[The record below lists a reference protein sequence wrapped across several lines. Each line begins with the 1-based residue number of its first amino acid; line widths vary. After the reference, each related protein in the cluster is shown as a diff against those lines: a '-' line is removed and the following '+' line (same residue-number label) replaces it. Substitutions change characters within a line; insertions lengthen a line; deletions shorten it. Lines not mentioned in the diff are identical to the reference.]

1 MNMNKVIKY
10 ILGATM
16 VFSSTLGAVAQNSL
30 SFDKEQ
36 YQKALWMTTR
46 FYGAQRSGVG
56 PNWLLAEHEP
66 TGVPNALQSYL
77 GNFKK
82 GQSFVKDAD
91 GDYDLTGGWFDC
103 GDHVKFGQTEFYSA
117 YMLLLGYSEFPEGYD
132 DYYSFDYKG
141 YISSGDYTWEGKKGA
156 PNGIPDILDEVKY
169 ATDYLMK
176 CVRSSSVFYYQV
188 GDGDLDH
195 KHWVTA
201 SVMATLPNNEG
212 GEAGGS
218 RPVSKASGNVTS
230 MAALCGSALAAM
242 ARLYKPF
249 DPDYAQQCLA
259 KALVA
264 YEFVNGTA
272 QGNSSA
278 GGFYGSKPKFIT
290 DIVIF
295 NAELYRTTGDKKYL
309 TEAEKNCT
317 WMNEEKDY
325 NYNYSLCYNNTDDLA
340 AYLIAS
346 FGSASSYSEKAMNVM
361 DFYVN
366 QMYKPT
372 SGYMLNKQ
380 KGAWG
385 ILRFP
390 ANQAFVYGLYNKLK
404 GEMSSINQYSLYT
417 IEYIMGKNSGNLSY
431 ITGFGS
437 KSPKYVHHRNFYGED
452 TDKETGVSIK
462 SQYSQ
467 LGYLVGG
474 NLDGSYNDVPGADY
488 TYSEGGIDYNAG
500 LVGALGYINSIINPV
515 NVNKFGHPT
524 PDLSGTRSLCGMRS
538 IVLDSKVPAD
548 GKKVFTWYLNDKK
561 VDSSTS
567 LTALTVT
574 TSGEYKCEI
583 DSAGAWTTSATV
595 SVIAALPAYDYEP
608 NIELCDPSQVTVDLD
623 YGDIPVTYQWYK
635 DGAELKN
642 VTTASYTF
650 TKGGE
655 YTCKISAAN
664 CEAKEL
670 PFNVTSLLPNIPDA
684 VSDAS
689 GKVTMTVEDEGD
701 YEWYDVQE
709 GGTPLATGST
719 YTTTITADK
728 TFYVQDAGEMN
739 IVVGPTEKTFSGTGV
754 NWGDIAAKFTASKP
768 CSITSISLYI
778 LGNPYNTGSQTV
790 TAELET
796 GGKKKSFTSDAFQVS
811 SGNKFVTVTFSNP
824 IEIEKEDSY
833 SLTCKCSAFA
843 IAYYENI
850 SDYSSFAHQGD
861 PLTFTGSGNQSKGF
875 PALANWQVTTG
886 SGCARTVVKAIKG
899 NGVSSP
905 DIQSEICTSYPNPCR
920 ELLHIELSNGDLADD
935 VTVEFVNLL
944 GTVVKAGNFTYQQLK
959 CGINVSDLPK
969 GIYVVRI
976 QNSKNTVTRRI
987 IKE

>member
-1 MNMNKVIKY
+1 MGASLTVFTTMGTVTAQD
-10 ILGATM
+10 LG
-16 VFSSTLGAVAQNSL
+16 
-30 SFDKEQ
+30 FDKEQ

-46 FYGAQRSGVG
+46 FYGAQRSGEG
-56 PNWLLAEHEP
+56 PNWLLATHEP
-66 TGVPNALQSYL
+66 TNVPSALS
-77 GNFKK
+77 GNLSKFQK
-82 GQSFVKDAD
+82 GKSFLKDAD
-91 GDYDLTGGWFDC
+91 GSYDLTGGWFDC

-141 YISSGDYTWEGKKGA
+141 YISSDDYTWEGKKGI

-176 CVRSSSVFYYQV
+176 CVASTETFYFQV
-188 GDGDLDH
+188 GDGAVDH
-195 KHWVTA
+195 NHWVTA
-201 SVMATLPNNEG
+201 PVMATLPRNEG
-212 GEAGGS
+212 GEAEGS
-218 RPVSKASGNVTS
+218 REVFKANGGVTS
-230 MAALCGSALAAM
+230 MASLCGAALATM
-242 ARLYKPF
+242 ARLYMPF
-249 DPDYAQQCLA
+249 DPSYADACLQ
-259 KALVA
+259 KALIA
-264 YEFVNGTA
+264 YDFVNNTSK
-272 QGNSSA
+272 GNTNA
-278 GGFYGSKPKFIT
+278 KGFYGAKPKFEP
-290 DIVIF
+290 DLVIF
-295 NAELYRTTGDKKYL
+295 NAELYRTTKDSKYL
-309 TEAEKNCT
+309 KAAEEYCE
-317 WMNEEKDY
+317 WMESEGKY
-325 NYNYSLCYNNTDDLA
+325 NYNYSLCYNNTEDLA

-346 FGSASSYSEKAMNVM
+346 LPESSYSTKALKVM
-361 DFYVN
+361 DFYIN
-366 QMYKPT
+366 SMYKPS
-372 SGYMLNKQ
+372 SGKILNVK
-380 KGAWG
+380 KGDWG

-390 ANQAFVYGLYNKLK
+390 ANQAFSYGLYNKLK
-404 GEMSSINQYSLYT
+404 GTLSSVDEYSLAT

-431 ITGFGS
+431 ITGFGQ
-437 KSPKYVHHRNFYGED
+437 KSPKYVHHRNYYGSD
-452 TDKETGVSIK
+452 ADKESGVELQDK
-462 SQYSQ
+462 FRQF
-467 LGYLVGG
+467 GYLVGG
-474 NLDGSYNDVPGADY
+474 SLDGTYSDVPGADY

-567 LTALTVT
+567 LSTFTVT

-583 DSAGAWTTSATV
+583 DSAGEWTTSATV
-595 SVIAALPAYDYEP
+595 SVIAALPTYEYES
-608 NIELCDPSQVTVDLD
+608 NIELCDPSQVTIDLD

-635 DGAELKN
+635 DGTELKN
-642 VTTASYTF
+642 ATTSSYTF

-655 YTCKISAAN
+655 YKCKISAAK
-664 CEAKEL
+664 CEALEL
-670 PFNVTSLLPNIPDA
+670 PVNVTSLLPNIPDA
-684 VSDAS
+684 VSDGS

-701 YEWYDVQE
+701 YEWYDVLE

-768 CSITSISLYI
+768 CSITSISVYI
-778 LGNPYNTGSQTV
+778 LGNPYNTGSQTL

-796 GGKKKSFTSDAFQVS
+796 DGKKKSYTSDAFDVS
-811 SGNKFVTVTFSNP
+811 KGNQFVTVTFSNP
-824 IEIEKEDSY
+824 IEIGKEGSY

-843 IAYYENI
+843 IAYYENA
-850 SDYSSFAHQGD
+850 SNYDSFAHQGE
-861 PLTFTGSGNQSKGF
+861 PLTFTGSGNQNGGF

-899 NGVSSP
+899 NSVSSP
-905 DIQSEICTSYPNPCR
+905 VNQACACATYPNPCKDM
-920 ELLHIELSNGDLADD
+920 LYIDLSCDEMDGKI
-935 VTVEFVNLL
+935 TVEFMNIL
-944 GTVVKAGNFTYQQLK
+944 GSIVKKESYTSQQLQQ
-959 CGINVSDLPK
+959 GINVSTLPK

-976 QNSKNTVTRRI
+976 QNGEKNLTQRI
-987 IKE
+987 VKE